1 MEKSK
6 TSILPEKKDNCPIC
20 KDINY
25 IHIHQG
31 SSGRQIYMIFHTIMA
46 MIAIYLSYRCNNKKF
61 NLTSFIMALIFPYPY
76 ILYTL
81 STQGT
86 CGILE

>member
-1 MEKSK
+1 MENSK
-6 TSILPEKKDNCPIC
+6 TTVSPEKKDNCPIC

-46 MIAIYLSYRCNNKKF
+46 RIAIYLSYRCNNKKF
-61 NLTSFIMALIFPYPY
+61 NLTSFIIENLFSKK
-76 ILYTL
+76 LNLKLTL
-81 STQGT
+81 RKIS
-86 CGILE
+86 I